1 MSAQPIFRLKTSS
14 YGDVSVTNEKLALG
28 SVESDNINTGAI
40 SFDKLA
46 TSGRRYDAVVITSNT
61 TLGSGDLNSVFLV
74 NVAGGS
80 RTITLPSTASG
91 VTVGDWVQIS
101 NVLGDAST
109 NNIIIDPGAGS
120 SINNNTLGD
129 RLRINVA
136 NSSAT
141 LVYSGSN
148 NWQIVEKVF

>member
-1 MSAQPIFRLKTSS
+1 MSAQPIFRLKTGS
-14 YGDVSVTNEKLALG
+14 YENVSVTNEKLALN
-28 SVESDNINTGAI
+28 SVDSNNINNGAV

-91 VTVGDWVQIS
+91 VSVGDWVQIS

>member
-1 MSAQPIFRLKTSS
+1 MSAQPIFRLKTGS
-14 YGDVSVTNEKLALG
+14 YENVSVTNEKLALN
-28 SVESDNINTGAI
+28 SVESNNINTGAV

-46 TSGRRYDAVVITSNT
+46 TSGRRYDAVVVTANT

-91 VTVGDWVQIS
+91 VSVGDWVQVC